1 MCQTAPAPVVQQ
13 LSSHPHLFSSP
24 PTQFNKRQFVSI
36 SHHLDQGRVSECVL
50 GWLAGWLAVEDEMK
64 NDEAAT
70 AKSNNMQ
77 REVSV
82 ILTERLS
89 SSQR

>member
-1 MCQTAPAPVVQQ
+1 MSVFLV
-13 LSSHPHLFSSP
+13 
-24 PTQFNKRQFVSI
+24 
-36 SHHLDQGRVSECVL
+36 